1 MWLADQWKDYEVLDT
16 SNGEKLERWGDY
28 FLVRPDPQVLWDTP
42 KKLRQWKKPNG
53 HYHRSHKGGGQ
64 WEFFDLPKTWD
75 IQYKELKFHLQPFSF
90 KHTGLFPEQA
100 VNWDWFSNKIR
111 KANRPVKVLNLFAYT
126 GGATLAAAAAGASVT
141 HVDASKGMVN
151 WAKENAQL
159 SGLREKPI
167 RWLVDD
173 CVKFVEREIRR
184 GNHYDGIIMDP
195 PSYGRGPKGE
205 IWKIEEKIYPFIE
218 LCTKILSDD
227 PLFFLVNPPPTLSR
241 NDIIIRMYWDGN
253 DYPSV
258 ESPIGPFFGQGWDE
272 RYNYASLPL
281 SSGPENGTGMSCY
294 FTMPFEK
301 GARIEIENQSDRNI
315 DAFYFYVDYLEMDKL
330 PKDMGRFH
338 AWYNHNLT
346 EALPEGETEWG
357 LTGEQ
362 KPNTTGKDNYV
373 FVETQ
378 GKGHFVG
385 INYYVHCPTT
395 MWYGE
400 GDDMWFIDGEKTPSL
415 IGTGT
420 EDFFNTSWCPKEAF
434 SHPYFGYPR
443 VNNDIGWLG
452 RTHVYRFFIA
462 DPIFFEK
469 SVKGTI
475 EHGSNN
481 NLTLDLA
488 TVAYWYQDSAV
499 ALPEAPTK
507 AQRAP
512 KPFINHMDIHR
523 WRDAWRK
530 AKGNKATLWGNE

>member
-1 MWLADQWKDYEVLDT
+1 M
-16 SNGEKLERWGDY
+16 
-28 FLVRPDPQVLWDTP
+28 
-42 KKLRQWKKPNG
+42 
-53 HYHRSHKGGGQ
+53 
-64 WEFFDLPKTWD
+64 
-75 IQYKELKFHLQPFSF
+75 
-90 KHTGLFPEQA
+90 
-100 VNWDWFSNKIR
+100 
-111 KANRPVKVLNLFAYT
+111 
-126 GGATLAAAAAGASVT
+126 
-141 HVDASKGMVN
+141 
-151 WAKENAQL
+151 
-159 SGLREKPI
+159 
-167 RWLVDD
+167 
-173 CVKFVEREIRR
+173 
-184 GNHYDGIIMDP
+184 
-195 PSYGRGPKGE
+195 
-205 IWKIEEKIYPFIE
+205 
-218 LCTKILSDD
+218 
-227 PLFFLVNPPPTLSR
+227 
-241 NDIIIRMYWDGN
+241 
-253 DYPSV
+253 
-258 ESPIGPFFGQGWDE
+258 
-272 RYNYASLPL
+272 
-281 SSGPENGTGMSCY
+281 
-294 FTMPFEK
+294 
-301 GARIEIENQSDRNI
+301 
-315 DAFYFYVDYLEMDKL
+315 
-330 PKDMGRFH
+330 
-338 AWYNHNLT
+338 
-346 EALPEGETEWG
+346 
-357 LTGEQ
+357 

>member
-100 VNWDWFSNKIR
+100 VNWDWFSEKIR

-227 PLFFLVNPPPTLSR
+227 PLFFLVNS
-241 NDIIIRMYWDGN
+241 Y
-253 DYPSV
+253 
-258 ESPIGPFFGQGWDE
+258 
-272 RYNYASLPL
+272 
-281 SSGPENGTGMSCY
+281 
-294 FTMPFEK
+294 
-301 GARIEIENQSDRNI
+301 
-315 DAFYFYVDYLEMDKL
+315 
-330 PKDMGRFH
+330 
-338 AWYNHNLT
+338 
-346 EALPEGETEWG
+346 
-357 LTGEQ
+357 
-362 KPNTTGKDNYV
+362 TTGLQPAVLTYML
-373 FVETQ
+373 ETQ
-378 GKGHFVG
+378 VAAKFGGKVVSDEIGLPVSANG
-385 INYYVHCPTT
+385 LVLPCGASGR
-395 MWYGE
+395 W
-400 GDDMWFIDGEKTPSL
+400 EK
-415 IGTGT
+415 
-420 EDFFNTSWCPKEAF
+420 
-434 SHPYFGYPR
+434 
-443 VNNDIGWLG
+443 
-452 RTHVYRFFIA
+452 
-462 DPIFFEK
+462 
-469 SVKGTI
+469 
-475 EHGSNN
+475 
-481 NLTLDLA
+481 
-488 TVAYWYQDSAV
+488 
-499 ALPEAPTK
+499 
-507 AQRAP
+507 
-512 KPFINHMDIHR
+512 
-523 WRDAWRK
+523 
-530 AKGNKATLWGNE
+530 

>member
-100 VNWDWFSNKIR
+100 VNWDWFSDKIR

-205 IWKIEEKIYPFIE
+205 IWKIEEKIFPFIE
-218 LCTKILSDD
+218 LCTRILSDQ
-227 PLFFLVNPPPTLSR
+227 PLFFLVNS
-241 NDIIIRMYWDGN
+241 Y
-253 DYPSV
+253 
-258 ESPIGPFFGQGWDE
+258 
-272 RYNYASLPL
+272 
-281 SSGPENGTGMSCY
+281 
-294 FTMPFEK
+294 
-301 GARIEIENQSDRNI
+301 
-315 DAFYFYVDYLEMDKL
+315 
-330 PKDMGRFH
+330 
-338 AWYNHNLT
+338 
-346 EALPEGETEWG
+346 
-357 LTGEQ
+357 
-362 KPNTTGKDNYV
+362 TTGLQPAVLKYMLETALV
-373 FVETQ
+373 SKVGGHVEA
-378 GKGHFVG
+378 
-385 INYYVHCPTT
+385 
-395 MWYGE
+395 E
-400 GDDMWFIDGEKTPSL
+400 E
-415 IGTGT
+415 IGLPVSSNGLVLPCGA
-420 EDFFNTSWCPKEAF
+420 S
-434 SHPYFGYPR
+434 
-443 VNNDIGWLG
+443 G
-452 RTHVYRFFIA
+452 RW
-462 DPIFFEK
+462 
-469 SVKGTI
+469 TI
-475 EHGSNN
+475 
-481 NLTLDLA
+481 
-488 TVAYWYQDSAV
+488 
-499 ALPEAPTK
+499 
-507 AQRAP
+507 
-512 KPFINHMDIHR
+512 
-523 WRDAWRK
+523 
-530 AKGNKATLWGNE
+530 

>member
-1 MWLADQWKDYEVLDT
+1 
-16 SNGEKLERWGDY
+16 
-28 FLVRPDPQVLWDTP
+28 
-42 KKLRQWKKPNG
+42 
-53 HYHRSHKGGGQ
+53 
-64 WEFFDLPKTWD
+64 
-75 IQYKELKFHLQPFSF
+75 
-90 KHTGLFPEQA
+90 
-100 VNWDWFSNKIR
+100 
-111 KANRPVKVLNLFAYT
+111 
-126 GGATLAAAAAGASVT
+126 
-141 HVDASKGMVN
+141 
-151 WAKENAQL
+151 
-159 SGLREKPI
+159 
-167 RWLVDD
+167 
-173 CVKFVEREIRR
+173 
-184 GNHYDGIIMDP
+184 
-195 PSYGRGPKGE
+195 
-205 IWKIEEKIYPFIE
+205 
-218 LCTKILSDD
+218 
-227 PLFFLVNPPPTLSR
+227 
-241 NDIIIRMYWDGN
+241 MYWDGN

-258 ESPIGPFFGQGWDE
+258 ESPIRTFSFGQGWGTKDI
-272 RYNYASLPL
+272 NYASLPL

-530 AKGNKATLWGNE
+530 SKGNKATLWGNE

>member
-100 VNWDWFSNKIR
+100 VNWDWFSDKIR

-205 IWKIEEKIYPFIE
+205 IWKIEEKIYSLVC
-218 LCTKILSDD
+218 LCEKLLSKD
-227 PLFFLVNPPPTLSR
+227 PLFFLINS
-241 NDIIIRMYWDGN
+241 Y
-253 DYPSV
+253 
-258 ESPIGPFFGQGWDE
+258 
-272 RYNYASLPL
+272 
-281 SSGPENGTGMSCY
+281 
-294 FTMPFEK
+294 
-301 GARIEIENQSDRNI
+301 
-315 DAFYFYVDYLEMDKL
+315 
-330 PKDMGRFH
+330 
-338 AWYNHNLT
+338 
-346 EALPEGETEWG
+346 
-357 LTGEQ
+357 
-362 KPNTTGKDNYV
+362 TTGLQPAVLSY
-373 FVETQ
+373 
-378 GKGHFVG
+378 
-385 INYYVHCPTT
+385 
-395 MWYGE
+395 M
-400 GDDMWFIDGEKTPSL
+400 L
-415 IGTGT
+415 GT
-420 EDFFNTSWCPKEAF
+420 
-434 SHPYFGYPR
+434 
-443 VNNDIGWLG
+443 
-452 RTHVYRFFIA
+452 
-462 DPIFFEK
+462 
-469 SVKGTI
+469 
-475 EHGSNN
+475 
-481 NLTLDLA
+481 
-488 TVAYWYQDSAV
+488 AV
-499 ALPEAPTK
+499 AKKHGGKVSADEVGLPVSASGLVLPCG
-507 AQRAP
+507 ASG
-512 KPFINHMDIHR
+512 R
-523 WRDAWRK
+523 WEK
-530 AKGNKATLWGNE
+530 K

>member
-1 MWLADQWKDYEVLDT
+1 MRRITKFSLLLSLVLGLYFPTVFAQSNMTNEMFDLAKLKSGVKNKRISSTDPTGGNRDHLEPFKP
-16 SNGEKLERWGDY
+16 GEKRIIADI
-28 FLVRPDPQVLWDTP
+28 
-42 KKLRQWKKPNG
+42 
-53 HYHRSHKGGGQ
+53 KG
-64 WEFFDLPKTWD
+64 
-75 IQYKELKFHLQPFSF
+75 
-90 KHTGLFPEQA
+90 TG
-100 VNWDWFSNKIR
+100 VINHIW
-111 KANRPVKVLNLFAYT
+111 
-126 GGATLAAAAAGASVT
+126 VT
-141 HVDASKGMVN
+141 IA
-151 WAKENAQL
+151 
-159 SGLREKPI
+159 P
-167 RWLVDD
+167 
-173 CVKFVEREIRR
+173 
-184 GNHYDGIIMDP
+184 
-195 PSYGRGPKGE
+195 
-205 IWKIEEKIYPFIE
+205 
-218 LCTKILSDD
+218 
-227 PLFFLVNPPPTLSR
+227 PPPTLSR

-281 SSGPENGTGMSCY
+281 SAGPENGTGLSCY
-294 FTMPFEK
+294 FAMPFEK

-315 DAFYFYVDYLEMDKL
+315 DAFYFYVDYLEMAKL

-357 LTGEQ
+357 VTGAQ
-362 KPNTTGKDNYV
+362 KPNTTGERNYV
-373 FVETQ
+373 FMETQ

-385 INYYVHCPTT
+385 INYYVQCPTP
-395 MWYGE
+395 MWYAE
-400 GDDMWFIDGEKTPSL
+400 GDDMWFIDGEKVPSL

-420 EDFFNTSWCPKEAF
+420 EDFFNTAWCPKEAF

-452 RTHVYRFFIA
+452 RTHVYRFFIE

-469 SVKGTI
+469 SLKGTI

-481 NLTLDLA
+481 NLTLDLS

-512 KPFINHMDIHR
+512 KPFINHVDIHR

-530 AKGNKATLWGNE
+530 SKGNKATLWGNE